1 MSLLTIAQTALRE
14 SGQYTVPSTIVGNTD
29 PTAVQLLALANRTG
43 RTIAND
49 YRWQALLK
57 SYTFDTVA
65 STASYALPGDFGRFA
80 NLTFWDNTNYQAVRG
95 PVTAVEWQMLQSSMI
110 ANAGITKAFR
120 LASNLFYIYPTP
132 DAAETIAYNYYSKY
146 WADSTG
152 SKAAFSNDSDEPLID
167 EDLVTLGLRWRW
179 LSAKGDAFENEKLE
193 YLQRLESLQAADGG
207 RDAIRFG
214 ERMTFMPN
222 NLPDTGFGL

>member
-1 MSLLTIAQTALRE
+1 MTLLSIAQTALRE

-43 RTIAND
+43 RTLAND
-49 YRWQALLK
+49 YRWQALLI
-57 SYTFDTVA
+57 SYTFPTVA

-80 NLTFWDNTNYQAVRG
+80 NLTFWDNTNYQSVRG
-95 PVTAVEWQMLQSSMI
+95 PVTPIEWQMLQSSMT

-120 LASNLFYIYPTP
+120 IAGNLFYIYPTP
-132 DAAETIAYNYYSKY
+132 DAVETIAYNYYSKY

-167 EDLVTLGLRWRW
+167 EDLITLGLRWRW
-179 LSAKGDAFENEKLE
+179 LQAKGDTFENEKLE
-193 YLQRLESLQAADGG
+193 YMLRLESLQGADGG

-222 NLPDTGFGL
+222 NLPDTAFGL